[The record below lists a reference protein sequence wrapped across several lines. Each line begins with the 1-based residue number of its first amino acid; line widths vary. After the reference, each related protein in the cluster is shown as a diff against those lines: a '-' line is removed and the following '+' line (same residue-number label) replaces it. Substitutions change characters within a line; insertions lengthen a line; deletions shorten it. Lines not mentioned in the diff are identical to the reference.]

1 MLQCGVYSISRFLR
15 KPMGLMGVVTLRVL
29 KPSPNGDIT
38 LQSQFRI
45 GIPNIIHATSLDNST
60 EK

>member
-45 GIPNIIHATSLDNST
+45 GIL
-60 EK
+60 